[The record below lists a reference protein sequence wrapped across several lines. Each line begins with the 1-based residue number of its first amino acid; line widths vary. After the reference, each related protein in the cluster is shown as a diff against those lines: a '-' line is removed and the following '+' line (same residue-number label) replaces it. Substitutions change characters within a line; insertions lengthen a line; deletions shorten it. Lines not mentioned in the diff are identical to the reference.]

1 MTISARSGASWATGS
16 TSLSVSLPSGVSA
29 GDMLI
34 LTVGG
39 KPYDA
44 TINTPTGWTLIGS
57 QQTNGSTASGVD
69 SGSVTWAVFYK
80 KATASESSV
89 SVSITS
95 GNVFAGAINCFT
107 KTKGAWRTPTAYFG
121 SDTTSATDFE
131 IVGTGSINIFDEAG
145 DGVLAFGVLPGNN
158 ATFGT
163 IDIRASGATIT
174 GEAKNPATDA
184 ATATGDDLAATCA
197 WTTVTSGPAGT
208 AKFTSTLSAAQTGGG
223 ALVRLQETDD
233 ALFYSIYT
241 ADKSAPSAAQ
251 IKAGQDVNGSA
262 AVAAT
267 SEPSP
272 TTTTTYDFATA
283 TGLTAGTAYKV
294 SFVWSDGTNNSTVV
308 TSAAWA
314 TTNSGT
320 FSGTDAVDTALF
332 SGVGQATGSFT
343 ATDSPD
349 TAAFAGDV
357 YVRGSLAA
365 TDAVDTASF
374 AGDVY
379 IRGSLAATE
388 TGVDSAGFTASSQV
402 SGSFAAT
409 EGADT
414 AAFAGDVLVVGSFS
428 GTDGVDTAIFVTAG
442 GLVGSFSATED
453 GVDSAFITARGQVFS
468 PEVAANN
475 TWTPVAG
482 KDSTWAKTAFAAK
495 DWTRE
500 AR

>member
-44 TINTPTGWTLIGS
+44 TIDTPTGWTLIGS

-163 IDIRASGATIT
+163 IDISAPSATIT

-197 WTTVTSGPAGT
+197 WATVTSGPAGT
-208 AKFTSTLSAAQTGGG
+208 ARFTSTLSAAQTGGG

-241 ADKSAPSAAQ
+241 AEKGAPSAAQ

-262 AVAAT
+262 AAAAA

-320 FSGTDAVDTALF
+320 FSGTDAVDTAAF
-332 SGVGQATGSFT
+332 SGVRQINGTFSG
-343 ATDSPD
+343 TDS
-349 TAAFAGDV
+349 
-357 YVRGSLAA
+357 
-365 TDAVDTASF
+365 VDTANF
-374 AGDVY
+374 T
-379 IRGSLAATE
+379 GS
-388 TGVDSAGFTASSQV
+388 GQI
-402 SGSFAAT
+402 SGT
-409 EGADT
+409 
-414 AAFAGDVLVVGSFS
+414 LS
-428 GTDGVDTAIFVTAG
+428 GTDGVDTTSWAGDVLVSGTFTGTDGVDTALFNAG
-442 GLVGSFSATED
+442 SSIVGSFSGSDLPDTVVVTGTVPVTGTFSVSDLPDTALFITEEGLTGTLSATED

-482 KDSTWAKTAFAAK
+482 RESTWGKTAFAAK